1 MSARGW
7 LVRDLLV
14 RVISDAPA
22 APAAWL
28 SVGRRAAVVGAL
40 FLIGV
45 ATDSLPI
52 MVIACFG
59 ALQVGILEAALPL
72 RSLIRFMGAIVL
84 TTTAVT
90 FIAMIVGGTWW
101 MVVFVSIVAYL
112 FGSTA
117 RFGPRAATIGVTAL
131 AMAVIFS
138 GMPQPPETALRN
150 AGLVF
155 LGAATQGLFAIM
167 LWKPERLAFVRRAM
181 AIKIES
187 DIRLIQNPWIPT
199 EALVRT
205 HAATDSLHEVLADAQ
220 LPPKEDSRIRR
231 VFSDAIELTRALVAW
246 QMIRRPGDQVRLDV
260 AMMINGLQRKMS
272 RGSKRM
278 VVPTTPLIADGYD
291 DEPTMLVQ
299 RSLAALSDDVDVV
312 VLEKDAGPRALHRL
326 AAPVDDR
333 PATKFGEVV
342 RALLPGGKPSRHG
355 VRMAV
360 GLAIAETVT
369 MLLTFEHSFWLPLT
383 VVFTLKPDWAF
394 TALRGITRTLGNLA
408 AVVILPIVLGAI
420 IGFPIALAVLLMVLA
435 ATLYRWFFGN
445 YMVASFGLAGSVLL
459 LDYTLNPDANLF
471 FIRIAAAI
479 GGALLSLAVVYFIPN
494 WTSDQAPERVD
505 ELEQTVRELELEV
518 RRAQDGQSDASGD
531 DLDEAIIRVRHSVNG
546 LEAASS
552 AALLEPRP
560 TGDPVALAMVLGAGT
575 RMLMD
580 LLAMGYVL
588 LASRHLPAA
597 QGPQAS
603 AMQAQQ
609 IRCRE
614 ARVDLDQAL
623 SRYRFSISR

>member
-14 RVISDAPA
+14 RVISDAPP

-45 ATDSLPI
+45 ATDSLPV

-84 TTTAVT
+84 TTTVVT

-117 RFGPRAATIGVTAL
+117 KFGPRAATIGVTAL

-138 GMPQPPETALRN
+138 GMPQPPDLALRN

-155 LGAATQGLFAIM
+155 LGAATQGLLAIL
-167 LWKPERLAFVRRAM
+167 LWKPERMAFVRRAL
-181 AIKIES
+181 AIKIET
-187 DIRLIQNPWIPT
+187 DIRLIRTPWIPT

-220 LPPKEDSRIRR
+220 LPTAEDSRIRR

-246 QMIRRPGDQVRLDV
+246 QMIRRPGDQIRLDV
-260 AMMINGLQRKMS
+260 ARTINGLQRKIA

-278 VVPTTPLIADGYD
+278 MVPTTRLTTDGYD

-299 RSLAALSDDVDVV
+299 QSLATLSEDVDVV
-312 VLEKDAGPRALHRL
+312 VLEKDAGPRSLHRL
-326 AAPVDDR
+326 AEPTDAK
-333 PATKFGEVV
+333 PATTFGDVM

-369 MLLTFEHSFWLPLT
+369 MLLPIEHSFWLPLT

-420 IGFPIALAVLLMVLA
+420 IGFPIALTVLLVILA

-459 LDYTLNPDANLF
+459 LDYALDPDSSLF
-471 FIRIAAAI
+471 FTRIAAAI
-479 GGALLSLAVVYFIPN
+479 TGALLSLVVVYFIPS

-505 ELEQTVRELELEV
+505 QLEQTVRDLEREV
-518 RRAQDGQSDASGD
+518 RRAQDGEADASGD
-531 DLDEAIIRVRHSVNG
+531 DLDEAIIRVRHSVIG
-546 LEAASS
+546 LDAASS

-575 RMLMD
+575 RLLMD
-580 LLAMGYVL
+580 LLSMGYVL
-588 LASRHLPAA
+588 LAARHLPAGH
-597 QGPQAS
+597 GPQES
-603 AMQAQQ
+603 ALQAQRT
-609 IRCRE
+609 RCHE
-614 ARVDLDQAL
+614 ARGDLDEAI
-623 SRYRFSISR
+623 RAYRFSISR